1 MSTHLGTHIDAP
13 YHFDENGKKIIE
25 LDLDLY
31 IGTAS
36 VVKVDEAESIGIK
49 AFEGIELTGVRRL
62 LVATG
67 QWKDLS
73 RFPEWIPPVEPDL
86 APFLANKGVRLLG
99 LDLPSVDCLDSKE
112 LPAHN
117 KLSGCGIHILEG
129 LVLDGLLAWAVRF
142 GCIAAGIGSRGRE
155 PGQGR
160 GEKERLRRGI
170 IGWVKLGFTDLP
182 SIR

>member
-31 IGTAS
+31 IGTAT
-36 VVKVDEAESIGIK
+36 VVKVDAAESIGIK

-86 APFLANKGVRLLG
+86 APYLANKGVRLLG

-129 LVLDGLLAWAVRF
+129 LVLDGL
-142 GCIAAGIGSRGRE
+142 E
-155 PGQGR
+155 PGLYDLAALPLALEAGDGSPVR
-160 GEKERLRRGI
+160 AV
-170 IGWVKLGFTDLP
+170 VKKKG
-182 SIR
+182 